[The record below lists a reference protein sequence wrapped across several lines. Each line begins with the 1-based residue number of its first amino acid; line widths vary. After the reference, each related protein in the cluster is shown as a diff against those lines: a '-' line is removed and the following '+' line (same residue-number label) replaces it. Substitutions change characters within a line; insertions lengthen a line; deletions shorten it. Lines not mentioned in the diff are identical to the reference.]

1 MPPQRAA
8 RMFTQMAQPTQ
19 AQVSP
24 GRVSPLPYPVY
35 ESGSMRGKAM
45 PPYMDLQQRAAA
57 QAQAMP
63 PRPMPLEQAAMRA
76 AQIRGAFGGQRAPQ
90 APAAGGMGRIADA
103 FRQPLTSPTGQGIAA
118 AALTGLEYGGPSMTP
133 TSLGQGLARMGAA
146 GLQAYAGAQAAEM
159 ERNAAARQAAFD
171 RAVKIAEL
179 NIKAKD
185 AEGKAG
191 GMFKGTG
198 FKAGAFNM
206 LIDLAPKIEKGTAT
220 APEMQA
226 YSLAYGEAAAPRT
239 IRSYDD
245 QGNETIETIPG
256 ANMSQ
261 FPKPKGYVEPEV
273 TIKPS
278 PKGIKRSEFASQLQT
293 MGSMLNRYRN
303 TLMAETFDRA
313 DMASGA
319 SGFPTEEMAEAAAQA
334 EALRLKLKELYDL
347 GALVGGD
354 FQILD
359 NLLTSP
365 NSVKAA
371 KAGKTTL
378 LRQLDQLE
386 REVQGK
392 LKEKELE
399 GVLGLYLNPIK
410 IQTRDDWDEVPVGA
424 FALRPDGTIVYKER

>member
-1 MPPQRAA
+1 MANGITRPGLLAFQRPDTARRFLDLMNPPAPSVTMRSPMPYTTPSGVVPAAAMDAAQLSAYRA
-8 RMFTQMAQPTQ
+8 
-19 AQVSP
+19 
-24 GRVSPLPYPVY
+24 
-35 ESGSMRGKAM
+35 
-45 PPYMDLQQRAAA
+45 QQRPA
-57 QAQAMP
+57 
-63 PRPMPLEQAAMRA
+63 PRVVMPLEQAAMRGA
-76 AQIRGAFGGQRAPQ
+76 MIPRGPRL
-90 APAAGGMGRIADA
+90 PAAPRTMADA

-118 AALTGLEYGGPSMTP
+118 AALTGLEYGGPSLQP
-133 TSLGQGLARMGAA
+133 TSLGQGIARMGAA
-146 GLQAYAGAQAAEM
+146 GMAAYLKGKEM
-159 ERNAAARQAAFD
+159 EAASQKAAFD
-171 RAVKIAEL
+171 RAATIADL
-179 NIKAKD
+179 SIKAQK
-185 AEGKAG
+185 AEGG
-191 GMFKGTG
+191 GMFKGSG

-206 LIDLAPKIEKGTAT
+206 LIELAPKVEAGTAT

-245 QGNETIETIPG
+245 QGNETIETVPG

-273 TIKPS
+273 TVKPS

-319 SGFPTEEMAEAAAQA
+319 SGFPTEEMADAASQA
-334 EALRLKLKELYDL
+334 EALRLKLKELYEL

-399 GVLGLYLNPIK
+399 GISGLYLNPIE

>member
-1 MPPQRAA
+1 MANGMTRPGLLAFQRPSVEQRFLDLMNPPAPSVTMRSPMPYTTPSGVVPAAAMDAQQLSAYRA
-8 RMFTQMAQPTQ
+8 
-19 AQVSP
+19 
-24 GRVSPLPYPVY
+24 
-35 ESGSMRGKAM
+35 
-45 PPYMDLQQRAAA
+45 QQRPA
-57 QAQAMP
+57 
-63 PRPMPLEQAAMRA
+63 PRVVMPLEQAAMRGA
-76 AQIRGAFGGQRAPQ
+76 MIPRGPRLPAAPQ
-90 APAAGGMGRIADA
+90 APRTMADA
-103 FRQPLTSPTGQGIAA
+103 FHQPLTSPTGQGIAA
-118 AALTGLEYGGPSMTP
+118 AALTGLEYGGPSLQP
-133 TSLGQGLARMGAA
+133 TSLGQGIARMGAA
-146 GLQAYAGAQAAEM
+146 GMAAYLKGKEM
-159 ERNAAARQAAFD
+159 EAASQKAAFD
-171 RAVKIAEL
+171 RAATIADLE
-179 NIKAKD
+179 IKAQK
-185 AEGKAG
+185 AEGG
-191 GMFKGTG
+191 GMFKGSG

-206 LIDLAPKIEKGTAT
+206 LIGLAPKIENKTAT
-220 APEMQA
+220 AQEEQA

-239 IRSYDD
+239 IKSYDD

-273 TIKPS
+273 TVKPS

-319 SGFPTEEMAEAAAQA
+319 SGFPTEEMADAASQA
-334 EALRLKLKELYDL
+334 EALRLKLKELYEL

-399 GVLGLYLNPIK
+399 GVSGLYLNPIE